1 MTTQELRN
9 KILRETA
16 IFPWAELQRQFAA
29 GNVVQVADHLD
40 LIEVALLMAED
51 QSQQFAAL
59 IQTGEVAK
67 VADQQAQLWLEQEAS
82 LWTVVIRPWIL
93 VQTVRPK
100 SN

>member
-1 MTTQELRN
+1 MTSEDLRS

-29 GNVVQVADHLD
+29 GNVIQVADHLD
-40 LIEVALLMAED
+40 LIEVALLMAQD
-51 QSQQFAAL
+51 QSQAFAEL
-59 IQTGEVAK
+59 LRRGEVAK
-67 VADQQAQLWLEQEAS
+67 VPDQQAARWTEQDAS

>member
-1 MTTQELRN
+1 MSSQDLRS

-16 IFPWAELQRQFAA
+16 IYPWAELQRQFAA
-29 GNVVQVADHLD
+29 GNVLHVADHLD
-40 LIEVALLMAED
+40 LIEVALIMAQD
-51 QSQQFAAL
+51 QSQAFAEL
-59 IQTGEVAK
+59 LQRGEVSK
-67 VADQQAQLWLEQEAS
+67 VADQQAQLWLEQDLS